1 MNPSSITSPFSV
13 SQYPAMAATPPMK
26 MAVKTMSP
34 LAASVAMAQI
44 TTPKNICCR
53 TRTSSSFVAT
63 RAFFTA
69 GRAAAHA
76 AHARLVTACK
86 ETRSTAVSEC
96 LRNDVTEGDDVTIP
110 AEKYIYMHVMKFH
123 NEH

>member
-1 MNPSSITSPFSV
+1 MPKVEQTKRRVLTETLRPS
-13 SQYPAMAATPPMK
+13 Q
-26 MAVKTMSP
+26 
-34 LAASVAMAQI
+34 
-44 TTPKNICCR
+44 
-53 TRTSSSFVAT
+53 FVAT

-69 GRAAAHA
+69 GRTAAHA

-86 ETRSTAVSEC
+86 RDKKHGGQRAPC
-96 LRNDVTEGDDVTIP
+96 PRNDVTEGDDVSIP